1 MEHYE
6 GRGWAARMVFEAGLI
21 VLSILL
27 ALAVNQWQDARR
39 ERRLAGQ
46 AIASFRREITLNRN
60 RLRELAPYHE
70 HIRDE
75 MQQLD
80 AAHAVN
86 RFSDLEKIQG
96 FRGFRPAFLLETAW
110 RTAIATGALTHID
123 YPTAT
128 ALSTTYTLQE
138 RIDEMNR
145 ATLPTMMSGGA
156 LSDAQAAG
164 TLRQGAFYLQD
175 IAGLE
180 REVLRTYDEM
190 LTELDHTHPAAKD
203 SAR

>member
-1 MEHYE
+1 
-6 GRGWAARMVFEAGLI
+6 
-21 VLSILL
+21 
-27 ALAVNQWQDARR
+27 VNQWQDARR
-39 ERRLAGQ
+39 ERRLADQ
-46 AIASFRREITLNRN
+46 AIASFRQELTANRR
-60 RLRELAPYHE
+60 RLRELVPYHE
-70 HIRDE
+70 HVRDE
-75 MQQLD
+75 MARLD
-80 AAHAVN
+80 AAHAVT
-86 RFSDLEKIQG
+86 RFSDMEKIQG

-123 YPTAT
+123 YPTVSG
-128 ALSTTYTLQE
+128 LSTTYTLQE
-138 RIDEMNR
+138 RIDELNR

-175 IAGLE
+175 ISGLE

-190 LTELDHTHPAAKD
+190 LGELDRVHPAPD

>member
-6 GRGWAARMVFEAGLI
+6 GRGWAARMVFEAALI

-39 ERRLAGQ
+39 ERRLADQ
-46 AIASFRREITLNRN
+46 AIASFRQELTANRR
-60 RLRELAPYHE
+60 RLRELAPYHQ

-75 MQQLD
+75 MLRLD
-80 AAHAVN
+80 SAHAVN
-86 RFSDLEKIQG
+86 SFSDLGKVGG

-123 YPTAT
+123 YPTAN

-138 RIDEMNR
+138 RVDEMNR
-145 ATLPTMMSGGA
+145 ATLPAMMSGGA

-164 TLRQGAFYLQD
+164 TLRQAAVYLGD
-175 IAGLE
+175 ISGLE
-180 REVLRTYDEM
+180 REVLAAYEQM
-190 LTELDHTHPAAKD
+190 LAELDRRHPAPD